1 MAPRPTWSPF
11 FLQPT
16 IHEAFSPRLYQRKV
30 RQRLSI
36 LISCNLL
43 FILTNQT
50 RFLTV
55 CIPMSKM
62 VAHQGPLF
70 PNQSQMGTQQ
80 GPSGI
85 HATLPHISSLTTCDN
100 TGYFTISPTFFE
112 GTIDPSTIYPVSP
125 RRKLLHQS
133 HSQGPNTTHTSP
145 HWNTQAHNSPSRPFL
160 NWGTPLVFSCGALLL
175 LLYYRVEVCRDTQ
188 RYRTSPCYGN
198 SIAVLRMSL
207 TATFILLLPHLLW
220 FSLLDIAQMT
230 VQLVFTVATLGCLC
244 NKPTHRSS
252 LSSSP
257 SPPLVLGI
265 INTTTFPPKYSHH
278 HTVYYISPPRPPLP
292 PPHNPPLF
300 ALKLFTFY
308 VIHTISL
315 LLQWWLRFIV
325 RVCSW
330 GLDLQFY
337 STGTVNKEMCP

>member
-1 MAPRPTWSPF
+1 MSKMVAQQGPSFPNHSQMCTQHGPSGMHATLPQISSLTTCNNTGYFTSISPTFLIFGGTVEPL

-16 IHEAFSPRLYQRKV
+16 IHEALSPRLYQRKV

-36 LISCNLL
+36 ISNLL
-43 FILTNQT
+43 LILTTQT
-50 RFLTV
+50 RFSTV

-62 VAHQGPLF
+62 VAHQGPLS
-70 PNQSQMGTQQ
+70 PNQSQMCTQQ

-112 GTIDPSTIYPVSP
+112 ETTDPSTFYPVYP

-198 SIAVLRMSL
+198 PIAVLRMSL

-278 HTVYYISPPRPPLP
+278 HTVYYISPP
-292 PPHNPPLF
+292 
-300 ALKLFTFY
+300 
-308 VIHTISL
+308 
-315 LLQWWLRFIV
+315 
-325 RVCSW
+325 
-330 GLDLQFY
+330 
-337 STGTVNKEMCP
+337 